1 MDRVVV
7 EGSDNLECKRFGGRG
22 IETVKRAATKTQ
34 TTIEERPPKLHK
46 LSIRLT
52 AAINKETRA
61 EVNKKGELSD
71 LITDAVFGVNLLNM
85 EVVDLYR
92 ARDHRLKVTVKQT
105 QVSVS
110 EETYEKVSKAAATR
124 GCSMNSIVNS
134 ALVAFLRKSANKAAF
149 GRKHADEM

>member
-1 MDRVVV
+1 LKANDLEV
-7 EGSDNLECKRFGGRG
+7 ENRIVKPAAKSQKKT
-22 IETVKRAATKTQ
+22 ETT
-34 TTIEERPPKLHK
+34 EERPLRK

-71 LITDAVFGVNLLNM
+71 LITDAIFGVNLLSM

-105 QVSVS
+105 QVSVT
-110 EETYEKVSKAAATR
+110 EDTYEKVSKAAATR

-134 ALVAFLRKSANKAAF
+134 ALVAFLRKSANSAAF
-149 GRKHADEM
+149 RRRNAEEM

>member
-1 MDRVVV
+1 
-7 EGSDNLECKRFGGRG
+7 
-22 IETVKRAATKTQ
+22 VKRAATKTQ
-34 TTIEERPPKLHK
+34 TTKEERPLRQLHK

-110 EETYEKVSKAAATR
+110 EETYEKVSKAATTR

>member
-1 MDRVVV
+1 MKAKDL
-7 EGSDNLECKRFGGRG
+7 EGEK
-22 IETVKRAATKTQ
+22 IVTVKRAATKTQ
-34 TTIEERPPKLHK
+34 TTKTEERPLRK

-61 EVNKKGELSD
+61 EVNQKGDLSD
-71 LITDAVFGVNLLNM
+71 LITDAIFGVNLLNM

-92 ARDHRLKVTVKQT
+92 ARDHRLKVTVRQT

-110 EETYEKVSKAAATR
+110 DDTYEKVAKAAATR

-149 GRKHADEM
+149 GQKHTEEM

>member
-1 MDRVVV
+1 L
-7 EGSDNLECKRFGGRG
+7 EGEE
-22 IETVKRAATKTQ
+22 IVTVKRAATKTQ
-34 TTIEERPPKLHK
+34 TTKTEERPLRK

-71 LITDAVFGVNLLNM
+71 LITDAIFGVNLLNM

-92 ARDHRLKVTVKQT
+92 ARDHRLKVTVRQT

-110 EETYEKVSKAAATR
+110 DETYEKVAKAAATR

-134 ALVAFLRKSANKAAF
+134 ALVVFLRKSANKTAF
-149 GRKHADEM
+149 GRKQAEEM

>member
-1 MDRVVV
+1 
-7 EGSDNLECKRFGGRG
+7 
-22 IETVKRAATKTQ
+22 VKRAATKAQ
-34 TTIEERPPKLHK
+34 TTKTEERSLRK

-85 EVVDLYR
+85 DVVDLYR
-92 ARDHRLKVTVKQT
+92 ARDHRLKVTVRQT

-110 EETYEKVSKAAATR
+110 DETYDKVSKAAATR

-134 ALVAFLRKSANKAAF
+134 ALVAYLRKSANKASF
-149 GRKHADEM
+149 GRKHAEET

>member
-1 MDRVVV
+1 LKAKDL
-7 EGSDNLECKRFGGRG
+7 EGEK
-22 IETVKRAATKTQ
+22 IVTVKRAATKTQ
-34 TTIEERPPKLHK
+34 TTKTEERPLRK

-71 LITDAVFGVNLLNM
+71 LITDAIFGVNLLNM

-92 ARDHRLKVTVKQT
+92 ARDHRLKVTVRQT

-110 EETYEKVSKAAATR
+110 DDTYEKVAKAAATR

-149 GRKHADEM
+149 GQKHTDEM

>member
-1 MDRVVV
+1 MWRIRNV
-7 EGSDNLECKRFGGRG
+7 
-22 IETVKRAATKTQ
+22 TVKRAATKDHSIKT
-34 TTIEERPPKLHK
+34 EERPLRK

-71 LITDAVFGVNLLNM
+71 LITEAVFGVNLLNM
-85 EVVDLYR
+85 DVVDLYR
-92 ARDHRLKVTVKQT
+92 ARDHRLKVTVRQT

-110 EETYEKVSKAAATR
+110 DDTYEKVFKAAATR

-134 ALVAFLRKSANKAAF
+134 ALVAYLRKSANKAAF
-149 GRKHADEM
+149 GRKHAEEA

>member
-1 MDRVVV
+1 M
-7 EGSDNLECKRFGGRG
+7 
-22 IETVKRAATKTQ
+22 KRAATKTQ
-34 TTIEERPPKLHK
+34 TKTTEERPLRK

-52 AAINKETRA
+52 AAINRDTRA

-71 LITDAVFGVNLLNM
+71 LITEAVFAVNLLNM

-92 ARDHRLKVTVKQT
+92 ARDHRLKVTVRQT

-110 EETYEKVSKAAATR
+110 DDTYEKVAKAAATR

-134 ALVAFLRKSANKAAF
+134 ALVAFLRESANKAAF
-149 GRKHADEM
+149 GQKHTDEM

>member
-1 MDRVVV
+1 
-7 EGSDNLECKRFGGRG
+7 
-22 IETVKRAATKTQ
+22 
-34 TTIEERPPKLHK
+34 
-46 LSIRLT
+46 LT

-71 LITDAVFGVNLLNM
+71 LITDAIFGVNLLSM

-92 ARDHRLKVTVKQT
+92 ARDHRLKVTVRQT
-105 QVSVS
+105 QVSVT
-110 EETYEKVSKAAATR
+110 EDTYEKVFKAAATR

-149 GRKHADEM
+149 GQKHTEEI

>member
-1 MDRVVV
+1 M
-7 EGSDNLECKRFGGRG
+7 
-22 IETVKRAATKTQ
+22 KRAATKTK
-34 TTIEERPPKLHK
+34 TTVTEERPLRK

-52 AAINKETRA
+52 AAINRDTRA

-71 LITDAVFGVNLLNM
+71 LITEAVFAVNLLNM

-92 ARDHRLKVTVKQT
+92 ARDHRLKVTVRQT

-110 EETYEKVSKAAATR
+110 DDTYEKVAKAAATR

-134 ALVAFLRKSANKAAF
+134 ALFALLQKSASKAAF
-149 GRKHADEM
+149 RRKHEEEM

>member
-1 MDRVVV
+1 M
-7 EGSDNLECKRFGGRG
+7 
-22 IETVKRAATKTQ
+22 KRAATKTQ
-34 TTIEERPPKLHK
+34 TTKTEERPLRK

-71 LITDAVFGVNLLNM
+71 LIADAIFGVNLLNM

-92 ARDHRLKVTVKQT
+92 ARDHRLKVTVRQT

-110 EETYEKVSKAAATR
+110 DDTYEKVAKAAATR

-149 GRKHADEM
+149 GQKHTEEM

>member
-1 MDRVVV
+1 
-7 EGSDNLECKRFGGRG
+7 
-22 IETVKRAATKTQ
+22 VKRAATKTQ
-34 TTIEERPPKLHK
+34 TTKTEERPLRK

-52 AAINKETRA
+52 AAINRDTRA

-71 LITDAVFGVNLLNM
+71 LITEAVFAVNLLNM

-92 ARDHRLKVTVKQT
+92 ARDHRLKVTVRQT

-110 EETYEKVSKAAATR
+110 DDTYEKVAKAAATR

-134 ALVAFLRKSANKAAF
+134 ALFALLQKSANKAAF
-149 GRKHADEM
+149 RRKHEEET